1 MRRVFATTAALA
13 VLSGCSLMGDQSSVD
28 YKSATTLPPLEVPPD
43 LTSPSR
49 DNRYAIPDQTPR
61 SSATLSGYEAER
73 RDPTRRAAAAQTATG
88 APAVLPESDRMRIE
102 RAGTQ
107 RWLVVQDSPER
118 LWPLIK
124 DFWQTSGFLIKLE
137 MPEAGVMETDWAESR
152 SRVQEGAVRDFL
164 GRLIDQVSST
174 SERDKYRTRL
184 DRTADGK
191 GTEIYISHRG
201 MQEVYTTREAT
212 SSTPGQTAW
221 QPRAPD
227 PELEAEFLRRLMVR
241 LGAPGDTAK
250 RLAVASTAP
259 PTPQQQRAEIV
270 KSNDGTER
278 LQVYEAFDRAWR
290 RVGLALDRV
299 GFTVEDR
306 DRQKGLYFVRYAD
319 PEAEMNE
326 KDKGFIGRLFSFG
339 SDSKVK
345 AEQYRV
351 LVSPEAAGAASGSQ
365 VQVLN
370 KDGNAERSKT
380 TQRILVL
387 LHEQLK

>member
-1 MRRVFATTAALA
+1 MHRILAATAAMA
-13 VLSGCSLMGDQSSVD
+13 VLSGCTIFGDSSSVD
-28 YKSATTLPPLEVPPD
+28 YKSAGTLPPLEVPPD
-43 LTSPSR
+43 LTSPQR
-49 DNRYAIPDQTPR
+49 DNRYVVPDTAR
-61 SSATLSGYEAER
+61 SSATLSGYQAER
-73 RDPTRRAAAAQTATG
+73 REPARAPSAT
-88 APAVLPESDRMRIE
+88 PAVLPEVDRMKIE

-107 RWLVVQDSPER
+107 RWLVVQEPPEKV
-118 LWPLIK
+118 WPLVK
-124 DFWQTSGFLIKLE
+124 DFWQQAGFLIKLE

-152 SRVQEGAVRDFL
+152 AKIQEGAVRELL
-164 GRLIDQVSST
+164 GKLLDQVYST

-184 DRTADGK
+184 DRTPDGK

-201 MQEVYTTREAT
+201 MQEVYTTTPRDPA
-212 SSTPGQTAW
+212 SSAPGQTAW

-241 LGAPGDTAK
+241 LGAPDEKAK
-250 RLAVASTAP
+250 QLAAAAQ
-259 PTPQQQRAEIV
+259 PQLRAEIV
-270 KSNDGTER
+270 KGNDGGEL
-278 LQVYEAFDRAWR
+278 LQVHEPFDRAWR

-319 PEAEMNE
+319 PEAEMKE
-326 KDKGFIGRLFSFG
+326 KDRGLFGRLFS

-351 LVSPEAAGAASGSQ
+351 QITQENEGSQ
-365 VQVLN
+365 VHVLN
-370 KDGNAERSKT
+370 KDGAAERSKT
-380 TQRILVL
+380 AQRILAL

>member
-1 MRRVFATTAALA
+1 MRKLVAAAAAAL
-13 VLSGCSLMGDQSSVD
+13 LSGCTLFGDSSSVD
-28 YKSATTLPPLEVPPD
+28 YKSAGTLPPLEVPPD
-43 LTSPSR
+43 LTSPAR
-49 DNRYAIPDQTPR
+49 DNRYVVPDTAR
-61 SSATLSGYEAER
+61 SSATLSGYQAER
-73 RDPTRRAAAAQTATG
+73 RE
-88 APAVLPESDRMRIE
+88 PARTVSPSSLVVLPEIERMKVE

-107 RWLVVQDSPER
+107 RWLVVQEPPEK

-124 DFWQTSGFLIKLE
+124 DFWQQNGFLIKLE
-137 MPEAGVMETDWAESR
+137 MPEAGVMETDWAENR
-152 SRVQEGAVRDFL
+152 SKVQEGAVREFL
-164 GRLIDQVSST
+164 GKLLDQLYST

-184 DRTADGK
+184 DRTPDGK

-201 MQEVYTTREAT
+201 MQEIYTTREPT

-241 LGAPGDTAK
+241 LGAPDEKAKQLTAS
-250 RLAVASTAP
+250 AQ
-259 PTPQQQRAEIV
+259 PQLRAELV
-270 KSNDGTER
+270 KGNDGTER
-278 LQVYEAFDRAWR
+278 LQVHEPFDRAWR

-319 PEAEMNE
+319 PEAEMKE
-326 KDKGFIGRLFSFG
+326 KDRGLFARIFSFG
-339 SDSKVK
+339 SDPKVK

-351 LVSPEAAGAASGSQ
+351 QVTQDPNGSQ
-365 VQVLN
+365 VHVLN
-370 KDGNAERSKT
+370 KEGAAERSKT
-380 TQRILVL
+380 AQRILAL